1 MKNNAEVIDFDK
13 VFEQSVIKNARAN
26 DVVCSEMKEYKRD
39 GVNYITVDYPSFKAI
54 FIFGLVS
61 YGYSFFEGSDV
72 TSENG
77 VIVRFKFDFSDIYF
91 SPYDVHNALNLS
103 KFEILDFHISENSMS
118 LEANVDR
125 LFRFISENMYQLE
138 EIAKY
143 PSEQSK
149 LIECYM
155 HDLQVTSKGIYK
167 KGIEQKTKKRLRSH
181 EIDMFYYNSLSYCL
195 PQFLDGKPNKLKKEL
210 EKRSSKGKL
219 LMFEERY
226 YKYLEAHDYQMP
238 DEASREKF
246 QRLTKKE
253 SKSKLAYLFVLL
265 ASVVICVAISF
276 LIRLVVE
283 KTSFADYMILLKG
296 NSEMFIIPIF
306 AVLGFLSLTI
316 DKIHLRK
323 YDCSLLCPRM
333 KNKTLTVIQLIC
345 FAIMLVCFFIRIN
358 EAYNTVAMNETQV
371 VISKDIFTQEVYD
384 INNDRIKFIEIDG
397 YYADSDYY
405 VDDRDFIIVVDND
418 YENYSFTDLSEKNL
432 ERALSIIDENN
443 AFALKYK
450 SIEDF
455 REKHLPELK

>member
-72 TSENG
+72 TPENG

-103 KFEILDFHISENSMS
+103 KFEILDFHISENSIS

-210 EKRSSKGKL
+210 EK
-219 LMFEERY
+219 
-226 YKYLEAHDYQMP
+226 EAV
-238 DEASREKF
+238 RENF
-246 QRLTKKE
+246 
-253 SKSKLAYLFVLL
+253 
-265 ASVVICVAISF
+265 
-276 LIRLVVE
+276 
-283 KTSFADYMILLKG
+283 
-296 NSEMFIIPIF
+296 
-306 AVLGFLSLTI
+306 
-316 DKIHLRK
+316 
-323 YDCSLLCPRM
+323 
-333 KNKTLTVIQLIC
+333 
-345 FAIMLVCFFIRIN
+345 
-358 EAYNTVAMNETQV
+358 
-371 VISKDIFTQEVYD
+371 
-384 INNDRIKFIEIDG
+384 
-397 YYADSDYY
+397 
-405 VDDRDFIIVVDND
+405 
-418 YENYSFTDLSEKNL
+418 
-432 ERALSIIDENN
+432 
-443 AFALKYK
+443 
-450 SIEDF
+450 
-455 REKHLPELK
+455 